1 MSERATADA
10 LARVYACLRADDHAG
25 VLEAAARL
33 PHTLPPA
40 QRGRVEAWRAQAL
53 RALGRVEEADRA
65 VLEAIRAAK
74 ADGDVDA
81 VRQLR
86 ELQSSIV
93 ASLAAKRHADAAR
106 AADARLAELD
116 DEVLLADC
124 ADDAARADA
133 LLRRANARSDAGR
146 TADASVDLE
155 RAAALAEAAGE
166 VRPRV
171 LVLLA
176 QARLARATEDS
187 ASAARFIVA
196 AHALADASDDMNL
209 VTAVAQAARAAG
221 VKLARPS
228 FG

>member
-1 MSERATADA
+1 MSDAAADA
-10 LARVYACLRADDHAG
+10 LARVYALLRAGDHAG
-25 VLEAAARL
+25 VLVAAAML
-33 PHTLPPA
+33 PLPLPPA
-40 QRGRVEAWRAQAL
+40 QLGRVEAWRAQAL

-74 ADGDVDA
+74 ADGDAEA

-106 AADARLAELD
+106 AADARLAVLED
-116 DEVLLADC
+116 DVLLADC
-124 ADDAARADA
+124 GDEAARADA

-146 TADASVDLE
+146 VEDAASDLA
-155 RAAALAEAAGE
+155 RASALAERAGE

-176 QARLARATEDS
+176 QARLTRVTGDEAG
-187 ASAARFIVA
+187 AAVHILA

-221 VKLARPS
+221 VRLGRPT